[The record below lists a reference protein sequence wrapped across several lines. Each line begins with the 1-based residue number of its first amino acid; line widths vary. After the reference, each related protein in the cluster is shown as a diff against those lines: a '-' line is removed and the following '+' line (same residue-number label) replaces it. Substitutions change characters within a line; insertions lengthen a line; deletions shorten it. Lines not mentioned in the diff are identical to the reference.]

1 MADLLN
7 SKTIAA
13 RLRRPE
19 LEAAGGS
26 GDSSRLLPPAVIQED
41 DQRLEQGRPSHLAYR
56 AAEHLLGCQIVGGEE
71 DGKGSAPA
79 AELLHHPENV
89 TYLDRVAEPK
99 RSKAAGETKPRR
111 RKKAAAEPRSRG
123 IPPDAINSGAPP
135 AALTRLAEAV
145 QADGGTVLAPY
156 KDPLGG
162 NWQLF
167 AALPIDLVEPTPYQR
182 DLSKPHVERLSAAMD
197 RLGRYLDPM
206 IVVRGSTGGE
216 EEDAKHPYWTPN
228 GNHRLAA
235 LKRLGARAV
244 VAIVVPDV
252 EVAHRILLLN
262 TEKAHNLRER
272 SLEVIRLAELLSQ
285 TESRPERDFEIE
297 FEEPALLTIGLCY
310 QENGRFA
317 GGAYHPVLRRA
328 EKWLSLPLP
337 KALETRRE
345 RAARVLELDQA
356 VTEAMKRLKERGFD
370 SPYLRP
376 FVVARINP
384 LRFKRGG
391 NPDVDETLDTMLAA
405 ARRFDAG
412 RVRADQLAKAGG
424 APEDS
429 A

>member
-1 MADLLN
+1 VAQA
-7 SKTIAA
+7 K
-13 RLRRPE
+13 
-19 LEAAGGS
+19 
-26 GDSSRLLPPAVIQED
+26 SSRGSQE
-41 DQRLEQGRPSHLAYR
+41 
-56 AAEHLLGCQIVGGEE
+56 
-71 DGKGSAPA
+71 GK
-79 AELLHHPENV
+79 
-89 TYLDRVAEPK
+89 
-99 RSKAAGETKPRR
+99 KPRR

-123 IPPDAINSGAPP
+123 LAPNTIGAGPQP
-135 AALTRLAEAV
+135 AELTRLADQI
-145 QADGGTVLAPY
+145 QADGGSVLAPY
-156 KDPLGG
+156 RDPLGG

-182 DLSKPHVERLSAAMD
+182 DLSKPHVERLSDAMD

-206 IVVRGSTGGE
+206 IVVREGAESR
-216 EEDAKHPYWTPN
+216 YWTPN

-235 LKRLGARAV
+235 LKRLGAQSV
-244 VAIVVPDV
+244 VAIVVPDI

-272 SLEVIRLAELLSQ
+272 SLEVIRLAELLAQ
-285 TESRPERDFEIE
+285 ADHRPERDFEIE

-328 EKWLSLPLP
+328 EKFSSAPLP
-337 KALETRRE
+337 EALETRRE
-345 RAARVLELDQA
+345 RARRVLELDQA
-356 VTEAMKRLKERGFD
+356 VGEAMKRLKDRGFD

-391 NPDVDETLDTMLAA
+391 NPDVDETIDTMLAA

-412 RVRADQLAKAGG
+412 RVRADQVAKAGG
-424 APEDS
+424 ALEEGGG
-429 A
+429 

>member
-1 MADLLN
+1 VAAAKS
-7 SKTIAA
+7 SKTA
-13 RLRRPE
+13 
-19 LEAAGGS
+19 S
-26 GDSSRLLPPAVIQED
+26 
-41 DQRLEQGRPSHLAYR
+41 QG
-56 AAEHLLGCQIVGGEE
+56 EG
-71 DGKGSAPA
+71 
-79 AELLHHPENV
+79 
-89 TYLDRVAEPK
+89 
-99 RSKAAGETKPRR
+99 KPRR

-123 IPPDAINSGAPP
+123 IAPNTIAEGPHP
-135 AALTRLAEAV
+135 AELSRLADQI

-156 KDPLGG
+156 RDPLGG

-182 DLSKPHVERLSAAMD
+182 DLSKPHVERLSEAMD

-206 IVVRGSTGGE
+206 IVVRGGE
-216 EEDAKHPYWTPN
+216 TVEPRYWTPN

-235 LKRLGARAV
+235 LKRLGAQSV
-244 VAIVVPDV
+244 VAIVVPEI

-272 SLEVIRLAELLSQ
+272 SLEVIRLAELLAQ
-285 TESRPERDFEIE
+285 TEDRPERDFEIE

-328 EKWLSLPLP
+328 EKFSGSSLP

-345 RAARVLELDQA
+345 RARRVLELDQA
-356 VTEAMKRLKERGFD
+356 VSEAMKRLKDRGFD

-391 NPDVDETLDTMLAA
+391 NPDVDETIDTMLAA

-412 RVRADQLAKAGG
+412 RVRADQVAKAGG
-424 APEDS
+424 ALEEG

>member
-1 MADLLN
+1 
-7 SKTIAA
+7 
-13 RLRRPE
+13 
-19 LEAAGGS
+19 
-26 GDSSRLLPPAVIQED
+26 
-41 DQRLEQGRPSHLAYR
+41 
-56 AAEHLLGCQIVGGEE
+56 
-71 DGKGSAPA
+71 
-79 AELLHHPENV
+79 
-89 TYLDRVAEPK
+89 VAEPK
-99 RSKAAGETKPRR
+99 AAKSPSKTEAKPRR
-111 RKKAAAEPRSRG
+111 KKKAAAEPRSRG
-123 IPPDAINSGAPP
+123 IAPDAIGSGTQP

-156 KDPLGG
+156 RDPLGG

-182 DLSKPHVERLSAAMD
+182 DLSKPHVERLSSAMD

-206 IVVRGSTGGE
+206 IVVRGEAPSEEPPAGE
-216 EEDAKHPYWTPN
+216 TSRYPYWTPN

-235 LKRLGARAV
+235 LKRLGARSV
-244 VAIVVPDV
+244 VAIVVPDI

-272 SLEVIRLAELLSQ
+272 SLEVIRLAELLAQ
-285 TESRPERDFEIE
+285 TEDRPERDFEIE

-328 EKWLSLPLP
+328 EKFSTASLP
-337 KALETRRE
+337 KALEIRRE
-345 RAARVLELDQA
+345 RAAQVLELDAA
-356 VTEAMKRLKERGFD
+356 VTEAMKRLKARGFD

-391 NPDVDETLDTMLAA
+391 NPDVDETIDTMLAA

-424 APEDS
+424 APEE
-429 A
+429 

>member
-1 MADLLN
+1 
-7 SKTIAA
+7 
-13 RLRRPE
+13 
-19 LEAAGGS
+19 
-26 GDSSRLLPPAVIQED
+26 
-41 DQRLEQGRPSHLAYR
+41 
-56 AAEHLLGCQIVGGEE
+56 
-71 DGKGSAPA
+71 
-79 AELLHHPENV
+79 
-89 TYLDRVAEPK
+89 VAE
-99 RSKAAGETKPRR
+99 SKAVKKPRR
-111 RKKAAAEPRSRG
+111 KKRAAAEPRSRG
-123 IPPDAINSGAPP
+123 IAPDAIGSGTPP
-135 AALTRLAEAV
+135 AALTSLAEAIE
-145 QADGGTVLAPY
+145 ADGGTVLAPY

-182 DLSKPHVERLSAAMD
+182 DLSKPHVERLSSAMD

-206 IVVRGSTGGE
+206 IVVRGGGPPS
-216 EEDAKHPYWTPN
+216 HPYWTPN

-235 LKRLGARAV
+235 LKALGARSV
-244 VAIVVPDV
+244 VAIVVPDI

-272 SLEVIRLAELLSQ
+272 SLEVIRLAELLAQ
-285 TESRPERDFEIE
+285 TEDRPERDFEIE

-328 EKWLSLPLP
+328 EKFMATSLP

-345 RAARVLELDQA
+345 RAGRILELDAA
-356 VTEAMKRLKERGFD
+356 VTEAMKKLKERGFE

-391 NPDVDETLDTMLAA
+391 NPDVDETIETMLAA

-412 RVRADQLAKAGG
+412 RVRADQVARTGG
-424 APEDS
+424 APEES
-429 A
+429 

>member
-1 MADLLN
+1 MAE
-7 SKTIAA
+7 T
-13 RLRRPE
+13 
-19 LEAAGGS
+19 
-26 GDSSRLLPPAVIQED
+26 
-41 DQRLEQGRPSHLAYR
+41 
-56 AAEHLLGCQIVGGEE
+56 
-71 DGKGSAPA
+71 
-79 AELLHHPENV
+79 
-89 TYLDRVAEPK
+89 
-99 RSKAAGETKPRR
+99 KAAKRAPKGEGKPRR
-111 RKKAAAEPRSRG
+111 KKKAAAEPRSRG
-123 IPPDAINSGAPP
+123 IAADAIGEGSPPP
-135 AALTRLAEAV
+135 ALGELGRQI

-182 DLSKPHVERLSAAMD
+182 DLSKPHVERLSSAMD

-206 IVVRGSTGGE
+206 IVVRGAQPEGE
-216 EEDAKHPYWTPN
+216 GTRPYWTPN

-244 VAIVVPDV
+244 VAIVVPDI

-272 SLEVIRLAELLSQ
+272 SLEVIRLAELLAQ
-285 TESRPERDFEIE
+285 TEDRPERDFEIE

-310 QENGRFA
+310 QSNGRFA

-328 EKWLSLPLP
+328 EKWLGTPLP

-345 RAARVLELDQA
+345 RADRVLELDEA
-356 VTEAMKRLKERGFD
+356 VTDAMKRLKDRGFD

-391 NPDVDETLDTMLAA
+391 NPDVDETIETMLAA
-405 ARRFDAG
+405 ARRFDAA
-412 RVRADQLAKAGG
+412 RVRADQVASAGG
-424 APEDS
+424 APEES
-429 A
+429 S

>member
-1 MADLLN
+1 V
-7 SKTIAA
+7 
-13 RLRRPE
+13 PE
-19 LEAAGGS
+19 
-26 GDSSRLLPPAVIQED
+26 
-41 DQRLEQGRPSHLAYR
+41 
-56 AAEHLLGCQIVGGEE
+56 
-71 DGKGSAPA
+71 
-79 AELLHHPENV
+79 
-89 TYLDRVAEPK
+89 
-99 RSKAAGETKPRR
+99 SKAAKHASSKSEGKPL
-111 RKKAAAEPRSRG
+111 RKKRAAAEPRSRG
-123 IPPDAINSGAPP
+123 IAPDAIGSGTLP
-135 AALTRLAEAV
+135 AVVSRLAEAIE
-145 QADGGTVLAPY
+145 ADGGTVLAPY

-162 NWQLF
+162 NWQIF

-197 RLGRYLDPM
+197 KLGRYLDPM
-206 IVVRGSTGGE
+206 IVVRGGGE
-216 EEDAKHPYWTPN
+216 GREGREGRESREGEASAHPYWTPN

-235 LKRLGARAV
+235 LRELGARSV
-244 VAIVVPDV
+244 VAIVVPDI

-272 SLEVIRLAELLSQ
+272 SLEVIRLAQLLAQ
-285 TESRPERDFEIE
+285 TEDRAERDFEIE

-328 EKWLSLPLP
+328 EKWLGSALP

-345 RAARVLELDQA
+345 RAGRVLELDAA
-356 VTEAMKRLKERGFD
+356 VTEAMKKLKERGFE

-391 NPDVDETLDTMLAA
+391 NPDVDETIETMLAA

-412 RVRADQLAKAGG
+412 RVRADQVARTGG
-424 APEDS
+424 APEE
-429 A
+429 